1 MGKAVP
7 GTGECHDAL
16 TPSRA
21 GSGPG
26 ALRLSG
32 PRPVAAA
39 GRVRQ
44 GTVLRLGR
52 PADGLQPGRSTGWRA
67 ATPAVVLPA
76 ATGSPGR
83 DVSGSHGGSG
93 ARRGGRRGRGGP
105 RERGGPPRPGGGECA
120 DE

>member
-1 MGKAVP
+1 MAKAVS
-7 GTGECHDAL
+7 GTAECHDAL

-21 GSGPG
+21 GSGSG
-26 ALRLSG
+26 ALRLSY

-67 ATPAVVLPA
+67 TTAARVLPA
-76 ATGSPGR
+76 TAGASGG
-83 DVSGSHGGSG
+83 DVPGSHGRSGAGSG
-93 ARRGGRRGRGGP
+93 GR
-105 RERGGPPRPGGGECA
+105 
-120 DE
+120 